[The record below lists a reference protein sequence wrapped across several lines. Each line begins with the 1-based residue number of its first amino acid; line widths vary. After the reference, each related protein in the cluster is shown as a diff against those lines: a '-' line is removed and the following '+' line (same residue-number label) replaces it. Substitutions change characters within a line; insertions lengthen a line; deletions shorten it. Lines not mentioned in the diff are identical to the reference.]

1 MTARNYHGC
10 NVFENKVAGVYI
22 NKRASWS
29 I

>member
-22 NKRASWS
+22 NKRAA
-29 I
+29 